1 LTDPPFAPT
10 LSGEFPAKFLQP
22 HAVTG
27 RMKIHPTA
35 IISPG
40 ATLGAGTDV
49 GPYAIIGENVVLGDD
64 CVVQGH
70 AMLTDNVS
78 MGKGNFVGYGTV
90 IGSAPQD
97 FAHTISIRSHVQIGD
112 GNTFREYVTVH
123 RGSKEGTSTVVGD
136 SNFLM
141 SGVHLGHNVHLGN
154 RTVIANNCLLAG
166 YVDVQDEAILGGG
179 SVFHQ
184 FLRIGRTTMVR
195 GGTAWSKDIPPFAL
209 GTRVNGLGGLNV
221 VGMRRGGFGA
231 LARSDVKRAFSLFY
245 RSGLNFT
252 QAIER
257 SMQSLWTKEA
267 EIFFSFVKTK
277 SRLGLCRLCAF
288 GNMRDDSPDE

>member
-1 LTDPPFAPT
+1 MPPA
-10 LSGEFPAKFLQP
+10 ACYR
-22 HAVTG
+22 V
-27 RMKIHPTA
+27 KIHPTA
-35 IISPG
+35 IVSAG
-40 ATLGAGTDV
+40 ATLGSGTNV
-49 GPYAIIGENVVLGDD
+49 GAYAVIEDKVVLGDD

-70 AMLTDNVS
+70 AVLTDNVT

-97 FAHTISIRSHVQIGD
+97 FAHSDSIRSDVRIGD

-123 RGSKEGTSTVVGD
+123 RGSKEGTTTCIGHN
-136 SNFLM
+136 NFLM
-141 SGVHLGHNVHLGN
+141 SGVYIGHNVRLGS
-154 RTVIANNCLLAG
+154 RTTIANNCLLAG
-166 YVDVQDEAILGGG
+166 YVDVQDEAVLGGG

-221 VGMRRGGFGA
+221 VGMRRGGLGIQVR
-231 LARSDVKRAFSLFY
+231 LDVKRAFSLFY
-245 RSGLNFT
+245 RSGLNFS

-257 SMQSLWTKEA
+257 SMQSIWTKEA
-267 EIFFSFVKTK
+267 EIFFAFVKTK

-288 GNMRDDSPDE
+288 GNMRDSSDD